1 MRLPLTPKDVVAVT
15 RSITRSA
22 LDNARAAGEVL
33 ASSVSERQA
42 LAPQRGTDLEHGDL
56 GVLDEQ
62 ECLRLLAS
70 RSVGRFAYVAR
81 AGTPDIAPVNYVLD
95 GRDVL
100 VRSGPGPKLQAAERR
115 ENVAFEVD
123 DVDETS
129 HTGWSVVV
137 VGRARV
143 LAERERVQADVPA
156 PWSSGPR
163 RHVVRITPARI
174 TGRRLA

>member
-1 MRLPLTPKDVVAVT
+1 MRSVT
-15 RSITRSA
+15 RSA
-22 LDNARAAGEVL
+22 VDNARAASEVL
-33 ASSVSERQA
+33 ASRTSDRQA

-56 GVLDEQ
+56 GVVGEQ

-81 AGTPDIAPVNYVLD
+81 AGTPDIVPVNYVLD

-115 ENVAFEVD
+115 ETVAFEVD

-143 LAERERVQADVPA
+143 LPEGERAEADVPP
-156 PWSSGPR
+156 PWSAGPR
-163 RHVVRITPARI
+163 RHVVRITPTRI